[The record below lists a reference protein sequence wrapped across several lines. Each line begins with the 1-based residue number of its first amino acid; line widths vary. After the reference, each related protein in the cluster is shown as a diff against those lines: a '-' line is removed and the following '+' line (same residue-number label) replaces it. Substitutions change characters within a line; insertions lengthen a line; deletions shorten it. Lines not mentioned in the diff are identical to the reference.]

1 MQKKVRTS
9 TGRRAVRPGAVR
21 PASRLRAASGAV
33 RPASRLRAA
42 AGAHTAIF
50 RLRQFDFSLPK
61 NAMSLFFLRRS
72 AWEVQ
77 SGKSIEERKGKL
89 LQSDV
94 LELGDIEI
102 RMPEQR
108 HVYSCIH
115 ISSYVYLFFIVVLHF
130 FGGSI
135 LYPPPTWQCA
145 YRYLQPK
152 DNPDRCSPSS
162 LVIM

>member
-1 MQKKVRTS
+1 
-9 TGRRAVRPGAVR
+9 
-21 PASRLRAASGAV
+21 
-33 RPASRLRAA
+33 
-42 AGAHTAIF
+42 
-50 RLRQFDFSLPK
+50 
-61 NAMSLFFLRRS
+61 MSLFFLRRS

-115 ISSYVYLFFIVVLHF
+115 ISSYVYLFFIVVLRF

-135 LYPPPTWQCA
+135 LYPPPWQGA
-145 YRYLQPK
+145 YRYLQP
-152 DNPDRCSPSS
+152 
-162 LVIM
+162 

>member
-1 MQKKVRTS
+1 
-9 TGRRAVRPGAVR
+9 
-21 PASRLRAASGAV
+21 
-33 RPASRLRAA
+33 
-42 AGAHTAIF
+42 
-50 RLRQFDFSLPK
+50 
-61 NAMSLFFLRRS
+61 MSLFFLRRS

-115 ISSYVYLFFIVVLHF
+115 ISSYVYLFFIVVLRF

-135 LYPPPTWQCA
+135 LYPPLGKAPTA
-145 YRYLQPK
+145 TF
-152 DNPDRCSPSS
+152 S
-162 LVIM
+162 LKTIRIVVHLHLW

>member
-1 MQKKVRTS
+1 
-9 TGRRAVRPGAVR
+9 
-21 PASRLRAASGAV
+21 
-33 RPASRLRAA
+33 
-42 AGAHTAIF
+42 
-50 RLRQFDFSLPK
+50 
-61 NAMSLFFLRRS
+61 MSLFFLRRS

-115 ISSYVYLFFIVVLHF
+115 ISSYVYLFFIVVLRF

-135 LYPPPTWQCA
+135 LYPPPLA
-145 YRYLQPK
+145 RRLPL
-152 DNPDRCSPSS
+152 PSA
-162 LVIM
+162 LKTIRIVVHLHLW